1 MRFSSHMGTEA
12 AILDHTDITEHLS
25 QKVPLDSAATES
37 CFVHLHVYRRNLNS
51 CLTLGE
57 TVIGVYE

>member
-1 MRFSSHMGTEA
+1 MRFNSHMGTKA
-12 AILDHTDITEHLS
+12 TILDHTDIEHLS
-25 QKVPLDSAATES
+25 QKILLDSAATES

-57 TVIGVYE
+57 RVIGIYE